1 MLKMFVRVDKH
12 QRSKSFICQT
22 TSIMLEQSSSNA
34 EKSFV
39 IADYFFKLDYDIFS
53 CVIAFKLFASQH
65 SIVHR
70 F

>member
-1 MLKMFVRVDKH
+1 
-12 QRSKSFICQT
+12 
-22 TSIMLEQSSSNA
+22 MLEQSSSNA